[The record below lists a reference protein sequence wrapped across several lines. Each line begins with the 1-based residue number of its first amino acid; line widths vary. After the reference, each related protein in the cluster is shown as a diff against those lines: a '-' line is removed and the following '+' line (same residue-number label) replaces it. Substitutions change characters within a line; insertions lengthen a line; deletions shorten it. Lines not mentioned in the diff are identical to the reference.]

1 MKKYTLVA
9 IFLLI
14 IFIMV
19 GFWLYKTNSNIK
31 ISSQN
36 YDLDSKNCAYIID
49 DKAFKAV
56 NGFSEEIIEIDS
68 ASKIT
73 TQYFGN
79 EVKDDFNGDG
89 LKDASF
95 IITQNSG
102 GSGTFYYITTVL
114 GSNKKECISTNS
126 ILLGD
131 RIAPQV
137 TNYINGQIVVNYAD
151 RKEGEPMTTNP
162 SLGVSRYFT
171 IQNYSLIE
179 IKK

>member
-9 IFLLI
+9 IIFLLFFVI
-14 IFIMV
+14 A
-19 GFWLYKTNSNIK
+19 GFWIYKANNNLEIEN
-31 ISSQN
+31 QN
-36 YDLDSKNCAYIID
+36 QVINAKNCTYIID
-49 DKAFKAV
+49 NKEFKV
-56 NGFSEEIIEIDS
+56 TNGFSEEIIEIDS